1 MQAMLVAITVC
12 TSWHVR
18 SRKQLMRV
26 LVVLADLPK
35 MDLSHMM
42 TARISVALA
51 QLPADLGA
59 DLPLLPDHPAPAPM
73 WFMYITGRITPD
85 RIITDR
91 ITMDHITTDRATLLG
106 RWREAM
112 VAAGLVAILEAGHR

>member
-1 MQAMLVAITVC
+1 MLVAITVC

-42 TARISVALA
+42 TARISAALA

-59 DLPLLPDHPAPAPM
+59 DLPDPLPDHPAPAPM
-73 WFMYITGRITPD
+73 WFTYITGRITPD
-85 RIITDR
+85 RITTDR
-91 ITMDHITTDRATLLG
+91 ITMDHITTDRATLPG
-106 RWREAM
+106 RWRQAM

>member
-1 MQAMLVAITVC
+1 MQAMLVAIIVC

-26 LVVLADLPK
+26 RVVLADLPK

-42 TARISVALA
+42 TARISAALA

-59 DLPLLPDHPAPAPM
+59 DHPDHPAPM
-73 WFMYITGRITPD
+73 WFTYITGRIT
-85 RIITDR
+85 TDR
-91 ITMDHITTDRATLLG
+91 ITMDRITTDPITTDRATLLG
-106 RWREAM
+106 HWREAM
-112 VAAGLVAILEAGHR
+112 MAAGLVAILEAGHP